1 MQYEKEK
8 KAKIPQSLT
17 VRIHLKWI
25 DNIQNAKLE
34 INETTL
40 LFEYPDLY
48 YLDLN
53 LKYKVDESRS
63 KAKFDKSK
71 SQLNLTIP
79 IIGIPKELQDQL
91 DAKQKEI
98 MDNKARIE
106 SLEEHQEKPADKKDE
121 APSEPVEEAPEIK
134 VTE

>member
-1 MQYEKEK
+1 MKYEKEK
-8 KAKIPQSLT
+8 KAAIPQSLT

-40 LFEYPDLY
+40 LFEYPELY

-79 IIGIPKELQDQL
+79 IVGALEEQQKELNLKYQRMMEE
-91 DAKQKEI
+91 KQK
-98 MDNKARIE
+98 IE
-106 SLEEHQEKPADKKDE
+106 DLELYQEQASSKK
-121 APSEPVEEAPEIK
+121 
-134 VTE
+134 

>member
-1 MQYEKEK
+1 MQPKYEIVYSYPVSIQDNWGGYETTEMKYEKEK
-8 KAKIPQSLT
+8 KAAIPQSLT

-40 LFEYPDLY
+40 LFEYPELY

-71 SQLNLTIP
+71 S
-79 IIGIPKELQDQL
+79 
-91 DAKQKEI
+91 
-98 MDNKARIE
+98 
-106 SLEEHQEKPADKKDE
+106 
-121 APSEPVEEAPEIK
+121 
-134 VTE
+134 